1 MNGKSELRANRQ
13 KRKKRGGISP
23 YCPETSRLQLLTF
36 RSRTPTIS
44 ANGHALPTRGADG
57 FPLPHPQQDRR
68 WGHGCGLRSRRPQA
82 RSSRRGCSWTAFEHF
97 YILSHKKREIEGL
110 KREITNL
117 ENEIAK
123 LRDQESA
130 ESVRL
135 DRQLVR
141 RFSLF
146 AVICVLLFGCPCRVH
161 SKTFGR

>member
-1 MNGKSELRANRQ
+1 MVTPSQPVGQTVSHYRILSRI
-13 KRKKRGGISP
+13 GGGGMGVV
-23 YCPETSRLQLLTF
+23 YEAEDLKL
-36 RSRTPTIS
+36 
-44 ANGHALPTRGADG
+44 G
-57 FPLPHPQQDRR
+57 RR
-68 WGHGCGLRSRRPQA
+68 VAAAG
-82 RSSRRGCSWTAFEHF
+82 WTAFEHF